1 MGKTNNNSSEHTGWK
16 KKLHEIIFEADTSEG
31 KLFDVSLLILILLS
45 VAVVMLES
53 VADFREN
60 HGTLLKTSEWVL
72 TILFSIEYILRI
84 ISVAKPTRYIFSFM
98 GIIDLLS
105 ILPTYISLFIAGP
118 QYLVII
124 RTMRLIRVFRV
135 LKLTRYIGEAEVLTR
150 ALRESRYKIVVFLVA
165 VLSIVMIMG
174 TLMYSIEGPDNGFT
188 SIPRAVYWAI
198 VTLTTVGYGDISPQ
212 TALGQFLAS
221 IIMVLGYG
229 VIAVPTG
236 IVGAQLSKND
246 LKNTNSTQACPH
258 CMEEGH
264 HTEAQYCYKCG
275 EHL

>member
-1 MGKTNNNSSEHTGWK
+1 MGKPKSSDLHSGWK
-16 KKLHEIIFEADTSEG
+16 KRVHEIIFEADTPAG
-31 KLFDVSLLILILLS
+31 KLFDIVLLLLILLS

-53 VADFREN
+53 VPSFREE

-72 TILFSIEYILRI
+72 TLLFSIEYILRI
-84 ISVAKPTRYIFSFM
+84 VSVMKPTRYILSFM
-98 GIIDLLS
+98 GIVDLLS
-105 ILPTYISLFIAGP
+105 ILPTYLSIFIAGP

-124 RTMRLIRVFRV
+124 RTMRLVRVFRV

-150 ALRESRYKIVVFLVA
+150 ALKNSRYKIIVFLVA

-174 TLMYSIEGPDNGFT
+174 TLMYSIEGAENGFT

-212 TALGQFLAS
+212 TALGQFIAS
-221 IIMVLGYG
+221 IIMILGYG

-236 IVGAQLSKND
+236 IMGAELSKTES
-246 LKNTNSTQACPH
+246 KMHSNTQTCPH

-264 HTEAQYCYKCG
+264 HEDAEFCYKCG
-275 EHL
+275 EKL